1 MLSVHA
7 INEYLTQIIINN
19 AKKFF
24 KIKKIIPQTKHNLP
38 ISIRKI
44 ENNKSYIN
52 NTITHLSIYK
62 QLLLN
67 EISLNDKTISSSFN
81 LTKFWDITQQKKLIK
96 ISSIYNI
103 DFYWPQTITLNNYN
117 EIKQHLME
125 LKSKLMLDFNTHH
138 HDWTQQKIE
147 KFIVNREN
155 NIMENQ
161 TKMINSILE

>member
-1 MLSVHA
+1 MTQKNNKKNPKRPLNTTYQTPTLNQWEQFQSSIATKLNNFKIEYSINTLSVHT
-7 INEYLTQIIINN
+7 INEHLTQIIINN

-67 EISLNDKTISSSFN
+67 EISLNDKKISSSFN
-81 LTKFWDITQQKKLIK
+81 ITKFWNITQQKKLFK
-96 ISSIYNI
+96 
-103 DFYWPQTITLNNYN
+103 FLLFTI
-117 EIKQHLME
+117 
-125 LKSKLMLDFNTHH
+125 
-138 HDWTQQKIE
+138 
-147 KFIVNREN
+147 
-155 NIMENQ
+155 
-161 TKMINSILE
+161 